1 MEGEKVNTVEGSGEK
16 VKSQRHIYEKAMMKL
31 ITSCA
36 NLNINLKM
44 MFLT

>member
-1 MEGEKVNTVEGSGEK
+1 MEGEKVNAVEGSGEK
-16 VKSQRHIYEKAMMKL
+16 DKAQRHIYEEAMMKL

-36 NLNINLKM
+36 NLKINFKM